1 MLISAWIVI
10 LATGLGLWRLVRLTE
25 QDLAD
30 SNEDFI
36 FY

>member
-1 MLISAWIVI
+1 MLISAGIVI
-10 LATGLGLWRLVRLTE
+10 LAIGLGLWRLVRLTE

>member
-1 MLISAWIVI
+1 MLISAGIVI
-10 LATGLGLWRLVRLTE
+10 LAIGLGLWRLVRRSE

-30 SNEDFI
+30 SNEDYI